1 MPVSNQRGVSLAG
14 TNLERAGDHNQ
25 RVTLQAIRVN
35 APVTRSELAAITG
48 LTPPAVATITRR
60 LLDERLIAESG
71 QVRGSR
77 GQPATRLVVNPDAA
91 FSIGINIDR
100 DHVTIV
106 VIDFLGRVR
115 ARTSSAI
122 DFPLPHAV
130 ADFYRRTIGR
140 LVAGAGIDTT
150 RLIGIGIALPD
161 DFGAIDLPGRPSAF
175 TAWGETDVAT
185 LVATPIDLPVFV
197 ENDAA
202 AAAMGEL
209 QLGGSVHRGDFFYL
223 LISAALGGAV
233 VADGIYLRGA
243 NGRSGE
249 IGFLHVEAAGGGTC
263 QLQSIVSLSGLA
275 TRLAGVGERLDDVRR
290 RSPPAAVRSIVDI
303 WIDDA
308 ANALFEPLVSVNCL
322 INPSAVLIGGR
333 LPARLVDRLA
343 SRLNAVLRSK
353 ARHVPV
359 IAPVVRAALAKDAPA
374 VGAAILPFS
383 HFLLPQRNTLLKPAR
398 GKPRHDSGMA

>member
-1 MPVSNQRGVSLAG
+1 MPASSQRGISLAG

-60 LLDERLIAESG
+60 LLEQRLVTESG
-71 QVRGSR
+71 QAHGSR
-77 GQPATRLVVNPDAA
+77 GQPATRLIINPDAA
-91 FSIGINIDR
+91 FSIGLNIDR

-106 VIDFLGRVR
+106 VIDFMGRVR
-115 ARTSSAI
+115 ARSSI
-122 DFPLPHAV
+122 DVDFPLPQDA

-140 LVAGAGIDTT
+140 LLAGAGIDTA

-161 DFGAIDLPGRPSAF
+161 DLGAIDLPGRPTAF
-175 TAWGETDVAT
+175 AAWGETDIAA

-223 LISAALGGAV
+223 LISAALGGAL

-243 NGRSGE
+243 HGRSGE
-249 IGFLHVEAAGGGTC
+249 IGFLLVDDAGGGTC

-275 TRLAGVGERLDDVRR
+275 ARLAGVGGGLAELRL
-290 RSPPAAVRSIVDI
+290 RSPPAAVRTIVDG

-343 SRLNAVLRSK
+343 ARLNAVLRSK
-353 ARHVPV
+353 ARHVPIV
-359 IAPVVRAALAKDAPA
+359 APVLRATLASDAPA

-383 HFLLPQRNTLLKPAR
+383 HFLLPQRNTLLKAAGNEAR
-398 GKPRHDSGMA
+398 SGAEA